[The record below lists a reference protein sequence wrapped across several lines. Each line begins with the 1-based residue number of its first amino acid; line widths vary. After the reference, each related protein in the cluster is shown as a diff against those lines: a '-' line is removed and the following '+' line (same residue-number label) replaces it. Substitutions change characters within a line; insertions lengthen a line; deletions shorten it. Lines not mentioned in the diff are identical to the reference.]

1 MSPSSPQSARWCFT
15 VNNWNEDNIKALA
28 CLPCK
33 YVAYGKE
40 TGANGTAHL
49 QGYVV
54 FVANKRLPAVK
65 KILPT
70 AHWEIAKGDTEQNV
84 AYCSKDGDFTEHGE
98 RPKTRKQVGQSNAD
112 RYQDAV
118 SKAKAG
124 LLEEIDGELLTKYYR
139 TYQQMKK
146 DFMAKPAPLPGT
158 CGLWIYGPTG
168 TGKTHSV
175 CTQHPDRYIKP
186 LNKWWDGYQDED
198 VVHLDEIAPS
208 HAAWIAPYL
217 KKWADKWPFDAEMKG
232 SAAQLRPKKI
242 VVTSNYS
249 IDEMGF
255 AWEDLD
261 AIKRRYVEIRK
272 DNREQEIFVM

>member
-28 CLPCK
+28 SLPCK

-40 TGANGTAHL
+40 TGANGTPHL

-65 KILPT
+65 KILPG

-146 DFMAKPAPLPGT
+146 DYMAKPDPLSGT

-175 CTQHPDRYIKP
+175 CMQHPDRYIKP
-186 LNKWWDGYQDED
+186 LNKWWDGYQNED